1 VRLSRDRI
9 LAGVKSDLPIRFSEE
24 RISAHAGLE
33 LFRRYFA
40 TIDLVGRLRRA
51 FDGLGVEG
59 DYGAHRFAL
68 CLIGL
73 MLAGGRR
80 ITHLA
85 VLERDPVLLR
95 WLGLH
100 RLPSDRTLVGW
111 LTRLPFVVVERLA
124 SLVQDV
130 VHDAVERC
138 GFSRLTI
145 DVDGSVLRTGVRVEG
160 AERGYNP
167 HHPKDKSY
175 YPLTAHLAQTGQILR
190 VWNRPGNVHDSHGA
204 EGFLRTLFRDLR
216 ARFGRRHAL
225 EVRLD
230 GAFCQREILA
240 FLDGEGVEYAIRLPL
255 WKWLG
260 IRNVIARRRR
270 WTWVTATVSGFSME
284 LSIPQWGLRKRV
296 GVYRKHVSHKSRKNF
311 QLDLFSPD
319 DGHYEY
325 SAVITNKTIGVA
337 ALWHFLAG
345 RGAHEKTI
353 AELKQQVAFDAIP
366 TQNQLAN
373 SVWLQISALT
383 HNLVRSFQLAVGAPR
398 RIHSWKRTY
407 AYVFESLQTLRF
419 TLIQQPARIV
429 RPAGRPELR
438 FAVSQAT
445 RRRIEQIQRRI
456 ALAA

>member
-1 VRLSRDRI
+1 MRLSRDRI
-9 LAGVKSDLPIRFSEE
+9 LARVKSDLPITFSEE

-68 CLIGL
+68 CVIGL
-73 MLAGGRR
+73 LLAGGRR

-95 WLGLH
+95 WLEL
-100 RLPSDRTLVGW
+100 RRIPCDRTLVGW
-111 LTRLPFVVVERLA
+111 LTRLPFVVLERLA

-130 VHDAVERC
+130 VHDAIERC

-216 ARFGRRHAL
+216 TRFGRRHAL

-230 GAFCQREILA
+230 GAFCQRPILA

-260 IRNVIARRRR
+260 IRSAIASRRR
-270 WTWVTATVSGFSME
+270 WTRVTANVSGFSME
-284 LSIPQWGLRKRV
+284 LEIPKWGLRKRV

-366 TQNQLAN
+366 THNQLAN

-398 RIHSWKRTY
+398 RIRSWKRT
-407 AYVFESLQTLRF
+407 LR
-419 TLIQQPARIV
+419 
-429 RPAGRPELR
+429 LR
-438 FAVSQAT
+438 V
-445 RRRIEQIQRRI
+445 RI
-456 ALAA
+456 AADPALYAHSAACTDRASRRPS